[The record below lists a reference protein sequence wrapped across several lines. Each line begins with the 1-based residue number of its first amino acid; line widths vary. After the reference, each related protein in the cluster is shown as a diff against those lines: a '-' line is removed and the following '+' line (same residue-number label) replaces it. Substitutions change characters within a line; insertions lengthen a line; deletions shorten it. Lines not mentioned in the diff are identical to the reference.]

1 MPADTMTI
9 AAPLSIPRPLTPRDD
24 VVRTGRDPVLKPL
37 ILSRGTL
44 LTADL
49 ARART
54 FYEEFL
60 GLECVMVGEDRMLVR
75 DTDPGEVRH
84 RRGAPYW
91 IMDVKQAPEGVT
103 TNLFKHWG
111 IDVPTA
117 GDVDRVYAFAAEN
130 KERLGLR
137 SVRKV
142 RMQHGTYSFYLQ
154 DFDSNW
160 WEVECRPPGQSNDEI
175 FARGDGAF

>member
-1 MPADTMTI
+1 MSQTAD
-9 AAPLSIPRPLTPRDD
+9 AVPRSSAN
-24 VVRTGRDPVLKPL
+24 PVLRPL

-49 ARART
+49 GRARM

-60 GLECVMVGEDRMLVR
+60 GLECKQMEGGRMLVR
-75 DTDPGEVRH
+75 DTDPAHLRH
-84 RRGAPYW
+84 RNGGPYW
-91 IMDVKQAPEGVT
+91 VMDVKQAEGLVT

-111 IDVPTA
+111 IDVA
-117 GDVDRVYAFAAEN
+117 SSADVDRVHAFAAAH

-137 SVRKV
+137 AVRKP

-160 WEVECRPPGQSNDEI
+160 WEVECRPPGEATDEV
-175 FARGDGAF
+175 FERGDGAFAKADAPSNGGPR